1 MSQSVRRGRSERGR
15 LRKESPTNDHR
26 NGIADD
32 VSTLLQRLQSRWYW
46 LTIALFGVTLLG
58 VALYYQYALGDE
70 PCQVCIHARLW
81 VVAFSLIALVML
93 IAPQNKMLH
102 VLGNCGVLVAGVGL
116 TERGRYLYRLEN
128 GIGDGSCQFQLGMP
142 DWFAVDRWMPWL
154 FEVRNLCSFTPEML
168 FGFSMAESLMASAI
182 GISFLAIL
190 ALTRD
195 LRK

>member
-1 MSQSVRRGRSERGR
+1 MTTLSRF
-15 LRKESPTNDHR
+15 LR
-26 NGIADD
+26 
-32 VSTLLQRLQSRWYW
+32 SRWYW
-46 LTIALFGVTLLG
+46 LTLVLLGIALLS

-81 VVAFSLIALVML
+81 VVAFTLIALIML
-93 IAPQNKMLH
+93 ITPQTTL
-102 VLGNCGVLVAGVGL
+102 VRVVGNLGVLTSAAGL
-116 TERGRYLYRLEN
+116 FERARYLYRLEN

-168 FGFSMAESLMASAI
+168 LGLSMAETLMGLAI
-182 GISFLAIL
+182 GIGFLA
-190 ALTRD
+190 ALTLAGD

>member
-1 MSQSVRRGRSERGR
+1 MSYFSSLVE
-15 LRKESPTNDHR
+15 
-26 NGIADD
+26 
-32 VSTLLQRLQSRWYW
+32 SRWYW
-46 LTIALFGVTLLG
+46 ASLATLGLAMLA

-81 VVAFSLIALVML
+81 VVAFTLIALIML
-93 IAPQNKMLH
+93 ITPQITLAR
-102 VLGNCGVLVAGVGL
+102 VVGNLAVFIAGAGL
-116 TERGRYLYRLEN
+116 FERARYLYRLEN

-168 FGFSMAESLMASAI
+168 LGLSMAETLMGLAI
-182 GISFLAIL
+182 GIGLLA
-190 ALTRD
+190 ALTLAGD

>member
-1 MSQSVRRGRSERGR
+1 MTTLSR
-15 LRKESPTNDHR
+15 LLR
-26 NGIADD
+26 
-32 VSTLLQRLQSRWYW
+32 SRWYW
-46 LTIALFGVTLLG
+46 LTLVLFGIALLS

-81 VVAFSLIALVML
+81 VVAFTLIALIML
-93 IAPQNKMLH
+93 ITPQITL
-102 VLGNCGVLVAGVGL
+102 VRVVGNLAVFIAGAGL
-116 TERGRYLYRLEN
+116 FERAQYLYRLEN

-168 FGFSMAESLMASAI
+168 FGLSMAETLMGLAI
-182 GISFLAIL
+182 GIGLLA
-190 ALTRD
+190 ALTLAGD

>member
-1 MSQSVRRGRSERGR
+1 MTTLSRF
-15 LRKESPTNDHR
+15 LR
-26 NGIADD
+26 
-32 VSTLLQRLQSRWYW
+32 SRWYW
-46 LTIALFGVTLLG
+46 LTLVLFGIALLS

-81 VVAFSLIALVML
+81 VVAFTLIALIML
-93 IAPQNKMLH
+93 ITPQITLVR
-102 VLGNCGVLVAGVGL
+102 VLGNLGVLIAGAGL
-116 TERGRYLYRLEN
+116 FERARYLYRLEN

-168 FGFSMAESLMASAI
+168 LGLSMAETLMGLAI
-182 GISFLAIL
+182 GMGFLA
-190 ALTRD
+190 ALTLAGD

>member
-1 MSQSVRRGRSERGR
+1 MTTLSRFLKSRS
-15 LRKESPTNDHR
+15 
-26 NGIADD
+26 
-32 VSTLLQRLQSRWYW
+32 YW
-46 LTIALFGVTLLG
+46 LTLVLFGIALLS

-81 VVAFSLIALVML
+81 VVAFTLIALIML
-93 IAPQNKMLH
+93 IAPQITL
-102 VLGNCGVLVAGVGL
+102 VRAVGNLGVLTAAAGL
-116 TERGRYLYRLEN
+116 FERARYLYRLEN

-168 FGFSMAESLMASAI
+168 LGLSMAETLMGLAI
-182 GISFLAIL
+182 GIGFMAAL
-190 ALTRD
+190 ALVGD

>member
-1 MSQSVRRGRSERGR
+1 MQ
-15 LRKESPTNDHR
+15 L
-26 NGIADD
+26 
-32 VSTLLQRLQSRWYW
+32 LQSRWYW
-46 LTIALFGVTLLG
+46 LTIALFGIALLG

-81 VVAFSLIALVML
+81 VVAFTLIALVML
-93 IAPQNKMLH
+93 ITPQIKILRI
-102 VLGNCGVLVAGVGL
+102 LGNGGVLIAGVGL
-116 TERGRYLYRLEN
+116 TERARYLYRLEN

-168 FGFSMAESLMASAI
+168 FGVSMAESLMASAM
-182 GISFLAIL
+182 GISLLALL
-190 ALTRD
+190 ALTGD

>member
-1 MSQSVRRGRSERGR
+1 MTTLSRF
-15 LRKESPTNDHR
+15 LR
-26 NGIADD
+26 
-32 VSTLLQRLQSRWYW
+32 SRWYW
-46 LTIALFGVTLLG
+46 LTLVLFGIALLS

-81 VVAFSLIALVML
+81 VVAFTLIALIML
-93 IAPQNKMLH
+93 ITPQITL
-102 VLGNCGVLVAGVGL
+102 VRAVGNLGVLTAAAGL
-116 TERGRYLYRLEN
+116 FERARYLYRLEN

-168 FGFSMAESLMASAI
+168 LGLSMAETLMGLAI
-182 GISFLAIL
+182 GIGFLAAL
-190 ALTRD
+190 ALVGD

>member
-1 MSQSVRRGRSERGR
+1 MTILSRF
-15 LRKESPTNDHR
+15 LK
-26 NGIADD
+26 
-32 VSTLLQRLQSRWYW
+32 SRWYW
-46 LTIALFGVTLLG
+46 LALVLFGIALLS

-81 VVAFSLIALVML
+81 VLAFTLIALIML
-93 IAPQNKMLH
+93 ITPQITL
-102 VLGNCGVLVAGVGL
+102 VRAVGNLGVLTAAAGL
-116 TERGRYLYRLEN
+116 FERARYLYRLEN

-168 FGFSMAESLMASAI
+168 LGLSMAETLMGLAI
-182 GISFLAIL
+182 GIGFLA
-190 ALTRD
+190 ALTLVGD